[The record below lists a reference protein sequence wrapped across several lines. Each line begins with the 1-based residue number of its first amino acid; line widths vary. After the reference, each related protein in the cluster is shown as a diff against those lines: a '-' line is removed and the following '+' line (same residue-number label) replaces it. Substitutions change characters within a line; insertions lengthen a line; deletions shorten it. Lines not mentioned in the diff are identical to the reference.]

1 MLVLPTIIWV
11 LVLRLAHLYKRG
23 VGGPTNCKETVKL
36 FKHVAERGP
45 WMDALAA
52 AHKHYA
58 AGNEMAALN
67 LFAQLAA
74 VGVESA
80 QYNAAYILSRCT
92 RCPPIN
98 KAAVQGVVG
107 APGSL
112 ARVGGITTAAE
123 PNTGM
128 DSLEKKHRSL
138 KRSTATDFRGLL
150 KLHDAHESAAAEA
163 KAAVAADSTRPKVVT
178 NRESSASEQALSQ
191 RDAQALRSAAYLPA
205 AVWREFLAQYS
216 PESLVDPLDLE
227 FFTGS
232 GLARVQLTP
241 RILSLLR
248 TCSFV
253 HQGSFCQG
261 GHRPRGDTHGELRSP
276 RADAFRP
283 ECAAGQLRGLHAAR
297 GLLLL
302 PARRAVA
309 GGAEERGS
317 RVLPEGCGPAPYA
330 GYIQPGHH
338 A

>member
-112 ARVGGITTAAE
+112 ATVGGIATTAAE
-123 PNTGM
+123 PNAGM

-138 KRSTATDFRGLL
+138 KRSTATDFRSLL

-178 NRESSASEQALSQ
+178 NRESSASEKATLSQ

-227 FFTGS
+227 FSTGNNS
-232 GLARVQLTP
+232 ACVMSIHRFSPLPYTYSCVSQE
-241 RILSLLR
+241 SL
-248 TCSFV
+248 
-253 HQGSFCQG
+253 
-261 GHRPRGDTHGELRSP
+261 
-276 RADAFRP
+276 
-283 ECAAGQLRGLHAAR
+283 
-297 GLLLL
+297 
-302 PARRAVA
+302 RR
-309 GGAEERGS
+309 
-317 RVLPEGCGPAPYA
+317 
-330 GYIQPGHH
+330 
-338 A
+338 